1 MQSKGKARYSSEVAA
16 TPTAQRPEQLGFI
29 VFTHSRQEFALGRNN
44 VCFHQVI
51 YRQAATARERPEAAA
66 LSQSPDTD
74 LRTSTTCRCIT
85 TRAGRKVDLP
95 PECTTAD
102 RHMLVAGIET
112 YRLQGAQIDDH
123 LAIPHCVS
131 QRTVPATT
139 TRRLDS
145 VCDAKLDASDHVVRA
160 QTRDDS
166 QRMRIDSCI
175 ENL

>member
-29 VFTHSRQEFALGRNN
+29 VFTDSRQVFALGRDN

-51 YRQAATARERPEAAA
+51 YCQAATARERPQATA
-66 LSQSPDTD
+66 LSQSPDAD

-85 TRAGRKVDLP
+85 ARACRKVNLP

-102 RHMLVAGIET
+102 RNLLVASIET
-112 YRLQGAQIDDH
+112 YRLQGTQIDDH

-131 QRTVPATT
+131 QRTVAATT
-139 TRRLDS
+139 ASRSDS
-145 VCDAKLDASDHVVRA
+145 ICGAKLDASDHVVRT
-160 QTRDDS
+160 QTRD
-166 QRMRIDSCI
+166 
-175 ENL
+175 NG